1 MANDPRFEAAAAAV
15 SKYGSDLFRL
25 AYSFLLEREDAQDA
39 VQDAFVAYMRK
50 APAFADER
58 AEKAWLLR
66 VTANRAKNMLR
77 RSRKHPSVE
86 LKEDTAKAEGVSD
99 VALSLSSLPPKYR
112 MPVHLYYYEGYSI
125 SEIARLLRHPAAT
138 VGTHLARGRE
148 LLRGILGGEYDEK

>member
-1 MANDPRFEAAAAAV
+1 MANDPRFDAAAQAV
-15 SKYGSDLFRL
+15 SKYGGDLFRL

-58 AEKAWLLR
+58 SEKAWLLR

-77 RSRKHPSVE
+77 RSRSHPTCE
-86 LKEDTAKAEGVSD
+86 LTEDAAHTEGESD
-99 VALSLSSLPPKYR
+99 VTLALAALPPKYR

-125 SEIARLLRHPAAT
+125 GEIASLLRRPAAT
-138 VGTHLARGRE
+138 VGTQLSRGRE
-148 LLRGILGGEYDEK
+148 MLRSILGGENE